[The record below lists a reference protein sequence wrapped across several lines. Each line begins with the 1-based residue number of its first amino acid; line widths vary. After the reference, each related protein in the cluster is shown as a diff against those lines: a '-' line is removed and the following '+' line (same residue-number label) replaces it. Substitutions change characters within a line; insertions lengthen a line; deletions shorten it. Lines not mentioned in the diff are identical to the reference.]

1 MRFEENNLIYTADY
15 VRNETAIDLSRQYSD
30 ELEETKYYILASRFD
45 IALADKF
52 GNQHSAFMENDV
64 FFYWFCGFM
73 RGYKYGK
80 IKIG

>member
-1 MRFEENNLIYTADY
+1 MRFKENNLIYTEDY
-15 VRNETAIDLSRQYSD
+15 IRNETAIDLSRQYSA
-30 ELEETKYYILASRFD
+30 ELQETEYYILANQFD

-52 GNQHSAFMENDV
+52 GNQHSSFMPNDT

-80 IKIG
+80 N